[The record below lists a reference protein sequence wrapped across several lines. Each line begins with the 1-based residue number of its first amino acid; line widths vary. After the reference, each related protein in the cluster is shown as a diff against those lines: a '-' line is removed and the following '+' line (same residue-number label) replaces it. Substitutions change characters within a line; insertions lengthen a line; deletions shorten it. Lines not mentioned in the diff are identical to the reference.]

1 MAEDNTHAMLSPSGA
16 DRWVLCPGSVILCK
30 DLPDTSS
37 KYAEEGTDAHEL
49 GAFCLE
55 EGVDAATLVG
65 RALPSG
71 NVVTDEMA
79 DIIQKGYVDPVR
91 VYATGGSLTVE
102 TRVPIYQLTGEVGAL
117 GTADAIVIREDRE
130 LIVIDLKYGMGV
142 EVSPENNRQLMMY
155 ALGAIALHDLQE
167 EVDTVR
173 LVICQPRTGNGAPKE
188 WVVSYHDLQLF
199 AREVERAG
207 VQIQAGLK
215 MFAETGVH
223 TLPFKVTEKGCRFCK
238 AKGTCPTL
246 ASHVQGMA
254 MVGFEDLTQT
264 ATDPARLVA
273 ARAHGKLGE
282 WMDAVDIVELW
293 IKGVRAAVETALLAG
308 QDVIGRD
315 GAYKLV
321 QGRRGARKWADAA
334 ATEAL
339 FKQFRLKTEEMY
351 SFTLITPTAAEK
363 LLKNDHPR
371 QWEKTVELVT
381 QSEGA
386 VSVASATDKRP
397 AVVKTGSTEGFT
409 AVLDQ
414 DASDLL

>member
-1 MAEDNTHAMLSPSGA
+1 MSDTKHAMLGPSGCS
-16 DRWVLCPGSVILCK
+16 RWLYCPGSVILSK
-30 DLPDTSS
+30 DMPDTSS
-37 KYAEEGTDAHEL
+37 KYSIEGTDLHEL
-49 GAFCLE
+49 GAYALE
-55 EGVDAATLVG
+55 EGVACETLVG

-71 NVVTDEMA
+71 AIVTDEMA
-79 DIIQKGYVDPVR
+79 ELIQTGYVNHVLT
-91 VYATGGSLTVE
+91 YATGGSLTVE
-102 TRVPIYQLTGEVGAL
+102 TRVPIGFLTGEAGAE

-130 LIVIDLKYGMGV
+130 LIVIDLKAGAGV
-142 EVSPENNRQLMMY
+142 EVSPEHNEQLQLY

-167 EVDTVR
+167 EVDTIR
-173 LVICQPRTGNGAPKE
+173 LVICQPRTGNGQPKE

-199 AREVERAG
+199 AREVEQVGAK
-207 VQIQAGLK
+207 IQKGLK
-215 MFAETGVH
+215 IFGETQVNI
-223 TLPFKVTEKGCRFCK
+223 LPFKITEKGCRFCK

-254 MVGFEDLTQT
+254 LVGFEDLTKIGN
-264 ATDPARLVA
+264 DPARVIS

-282 WMDAVDIVELW
+282 WMDAVDVVELW

-321 QGRRGARKWADAA
+321 QGRKGARKWADAE

-386 VSVASATDKRP
+386 VSVAPAIDKRP
-397 AVVKTGSTEGFT
+397 AIVKTGSTEGFE

>member
-1 MAEDNTHAMLSPSGA
+1 MADQANTHAQLGPSGA
-16 DRWVLCPGSVILCK
+16 DRWMDCLGSVILTK

-37 KYAEEGTDAHEL
+37 RYADEGTDAHEL
-49 GAFCLE
+49 GAYCLE
-55 EGVDAATLVG
+55 EGVDAAILVG

-71 NVVTDEMA
+71 NPVNEDMA
-79 DIIQKGYVDPVR
+79 VIVQKGYVDPVR
-91 VYATGGSLTVE
+91 IYATGGSLTVE
-102 TRVPIYQLTGEVGAL
+102 TRVPIGHLTGEAGAE

-167 EVDTVR
+167 EVDTIR
-173 LVICQPRTGNGAPKE
+173 LVICQPRIGNGDPKE

-207 VQIQAGLK
+207 TQIQAGLK
-215 MFAETGVH
+215 MFAEHGVH

-254 MVGFEDLTQT
+254 VVGFENLDKIGN
-264 ATDPARLVA
+264 DPARIVA
-273 ARAHGKLGE
+273 AKADGRLGE
-282 WMDAVDIVELW
+282 WMDQVGVVELW

-308 QDVIGRD
+308 HDVVGSE
-315 GAYKLV
+315 GPYKLV
-321 QGRRGARKWADAA
+321 QGRKGARKWTDPA
-334 ATEAL
+334 ATESL

-351 SFTLITPTAAEK
+351 DFTLISPTTAEK
-363 LLKNDHPR
+363 LLKKEHPR
-371 QWEKTVELVT
+371 QWGKTVELVT
-381 QSEGA
+381 QSDGA
-386 VSVASATDKRP
+386 VSVAPATDKRP
-397 AVVKTGSTEGFT
+397 AVVKTGSTEGFE
-409 AVLDQ
+409 VQ
-414 DASDLL
+414 DGSDLI